1 MGPVLFKDC
10 CLSEE
15 NRKTEKYED
24 LKHSRIY
31 EKINDIPYSEINF
44 SNNCLYIRKLSNI
57 PISQKNVI
65 RNIKGSPYDH
75 YDILNKIGIGAYG
88 QVYKIKHR
96 FTNQI
101 RAMKIISRS
110 QIKNNYKNCDDSV
123 ENEIGILKEI
133 SHPNIIKLY
142 EVYRDENNYYLIDEF
157 CSEGELL
164 KYLVEF
170 KKFPEYI
177 VKKIMYEIFTAVGY
191 LHINGIIH
199 GDLKLENIMIDCN
212 TINNEEDDKFGR
224 KSSSESFQE
233 YLSLN
238 SSNNES
244 ENNDSFNSNEENI
257 ISNKN
262 NNVISDSIIIKENN
276 NVIKK
281 EEESQSPKN
290 SLSHFDIK
298 LLDFGHSKI
307 FSPRIFNNLND
318 TIGTLFYVAPEV
330 LKNSYNEKCD
340 IWSCGVIMYI
350 LLSGELPFTGVTEDE
365 IKNKI
370 LKGRF
375 CFYKKFFSN
384 ISPEAKD
391 LMRKCFIYDPKKR
404 ISFKDALNH
413 PFFNDIEEDII
424 NEDVEINDK
433 TKNILVNI
441 LNNSHKESKLF
452 QSILVYL
459 VYNFGDK
466 KEISQLKK
474 IFFNIDKDKDG
485 KISFNEFK
493 QCYENYNIEINEN
506 VLKNIFNT
514 IDFDNDGFIDY
525 PEFLQATM
533 NKENLFTE
541 ENLQTAFEIFDTNN
555 DGKVSVE
562 EIEEIIGITGKSKG
576 NKKLID
582 QLLKEI
588 NKNKEEEF
596 FTFEEFKKFIL
607 ENNNYKN
614 NVHIV
619 NNNVNNELNINDN
632 NVNNT
637 YKENVER
644 NINDAKLNINY

>member
-1 MGPVLFKDC
+1 MGPGLFKEC

-15 NRKTEKYED
+15 NRTTEKYDD
-24 LKHSRIY
+24 LEQSSIY

-44 SNNCLYIRKLSNI
+44 SDNCLYIRKLSNL

-110 QIKNNYKNCDDSV
+110 QIKKNYTNNDDSV
-123 ENEIGILKEI
+123 ENEIDILKEI

-164 KYLVEF
+164 KYLIEF

-212 TINNEEDDKFGR
+212 TITNEEEDKYGR

-238 SSNNES
+238 SSNNDS
-244 ENNDSFNSNEENI
+244 ENNDSCNSIEENI

-262 NNVISDSIIIKENN
+262 NNIISDSIIKENN

-281 EEESQSPKN
+281 EEENQSPKN
-290 SLSHFDIK
+290 TLSHFDIK

-307 FSPRIFNNLND
+307 FSPRIFKNLND

-365 IKNKI
+365 IKKKI
-370 LKGRF
+370 LNGRF
-375 CFYKKFFSN
+375 CFYKKFFNN

-391 LMRKCFIYDPKKR
+391 LMRKCFTYDPKKR
-404 ISFKDALNH
+404 ISFKEALNH
-413 PFFNDIEEDII
+413 PFFNHIEE
-424 NEDVEINDK
+424 EINDDDIEINEK
-433 TKNILVNI
+433 TKNILINI

-485 KISFNEFK
+485 KISFKELK
-493 QCYENYNIEINEN
+493 QCYENYGIEINDN
-506 VLKNIFNT
+506 ILMNIFNT
-514 IDFDNDGFIDY
+514 IDFDNDDFIDY

-555 DGKVSVE
+555 DGNVSVN
-562 EIEEIIGITGKSKG
+562 EIEEIIGITGKNKE
-576 NKKLID
+576 NKKLVD

-596 FTFEEFKKFIL
+596 FTYEEFKKFIL
-607 ENNNYKN
+607 EKNNYNNNVN
-614 NVHIV
+614 NYV
-619 NNNVNNELNINDN
+619 NNNVNNALNINDN
-632 NVNNT
+632 NVNSN
-637 YKENVER
+637 YIEDIKR
-644 NINDAKLNINY
+644 NINGN